1 MVPLRPCDQHLSKDA
16 VATKGGN
23 VKISMLHG
31 TRHLLVVLALANTP
45 WAYAEPEKAE
55 ELVGTA
61 LDLDA
66 NADHGRVLFAA
77 QCAPCHGNNAQ
88 GDAGKVIPSLAG
100 QRRSYLVKQFA
111 DFSEHD
117 RTATRMH
124 AVVARPDVS
133 EPQAWADL
141 ASYLNSLPPLPVP
154 QTGSGKLT
162 SLGEASYRQWCS
174 SCHEEDARGDDEGFV
189 PALRNQHY
197 SYLLGEIRGIA
208 EGHRF
213 NVEPDL
219 VRFLTSLDAEEMQG
233 LADYLS
239 RKGGPVRDRA
249 RLLNDGSISR

>member
-1 MVPLRPCDQHLSKDA
+1 
-16 VATKGGN
+16 
-23 VKISMLHG
+23 MLNG
-31 TRHLLVVLALANTP
+31 MRHAIVVMALAAGP

-66 NADHGRVLFAA
+66 HVDQGRVLYLA
-77 QCAPCHGNNAQ
+77 QCAPCHGDNAQ
-88 GDAGKVIPSLAG
+88 GDAGKSIPSLAG

-111 DFSEHD
+111 DFSQHD
-117 RTATRMH
+117 RTATEMH
-124 AVVARPDVS
+124 AVVARPAVS

-141 ASYLNSLPPLPVP
+141 ASYLNGLPPLPVS
-154 QTGSGKLT
+154 QVGSGELT

-189 PALRNQHY
+189 PSLRNQHY

-208 EGHRF
+208 EDHRR

-219 VRFLTSLDAEEMQG
+219 IRFLASLDAKEMQG

-249 RLLNDGSISR
+249 RLLNDGTISQ